1 MERDCIAWLHNRCI
15 GWPQPLY
22 PALIDRPAGNDENN
36 ADAAKLR
43 QRSNLKFRHEES
55 AHRLQAGES
64 QKIT

>member
-1 MERDCIAWLHNRCI
+1 MEGYCIAWLHHRCI

-43 QRSNLKFRHEES
+43 QRSDLMLVYQES
-55 AHRLQAGES
+55 AHRLQTGEG
-64 QKIT
+64 